1 MKEDRR
7 VRRTQK
13 LLGEALIAEALEK
26 GYKNITIQ
34 DVTQR
39 ADVGYRTYFRH
50 YKGLDELL
58 VSVAQDRL
66 DEFYN
71 ILDLPLPG
79 EMVADPVEFFHR
91 IGHTL
96 FQHVK
101 DNQKIF
107 RFLLLDDSLHFV
119 LVPVMNQAC
128 QKAETLLSVLP
139 QENISAGVAANHI
152 ISSVFSLMR
161 WWLEN
166 DLRHSPQKMG
176 DIFTELI
183 IKPAWLVMTQKEVL
197 HG

>member
-1 MKEDRR
+1 MTEDRR

-34 DVTQR
+34 DVTRR

-50 YKGLDELL
+50 YTGLDELL

-66 DEFYN
+66 DDFYQ

-79 EMVADPVEFFHR
+79 EMLEDPLDFFHR
-91 IGHTL
+91 VGHTL
-96 FQHVK
+96 FQFVH
-101 DNQKIF
+101 DNQENF
-107 RFLLLDDSLHFV
+107 RFLLLDDSLRFV
-119 LVPVMNQAC
+119 LDPVMSRAR
-128 QKAETLLSVLP
+128 QKTEIYLAALP
-139 QENISAGVAANHI
+139 RKNIPADLAADHI

-176 DIFTELI
+176 DIFSNLI
-183 IKPAWLVMTQKEVL
+183 IKPTWLVMTGEKL
-197 HG
+197 SSD